1 MAVTLKSTSDVFKQI
16 EDKSLRER
24 VVNNIRRA
32 IEAGALK
39 PGTRLV
45 ETAIA
50 EQMGI
55 SRAPVREAIRLLEQE
70 GFVVSIPR
78 KGSFIV
84 QLKRQDIEEIYVL
97 RTTLER
103 LAIKL
108 AFPHMTPEDI
118 DALEVSIE
126 KMRQAAEEND
136 LSQLVEWDH
145 AFHRHIIENSNNK
158 WLIRAWLNMS
168 SQLRLFFS
176 IKDQLYDSLHDV
188 VDTHFPIIEALRG
201 DDVELAQEI
210 LAEHIVE
217 AGELVLNH
225 LNDDDGDE
233 LE

>member
-1 MAVTLKSTSDVFKQI
+1 MTFKTNDVFRQI

-78 KGSFIV
+78 KGSFIIK
-84 QLKRQDIEEIYVL
+84 LKRQDIEEIYVL

-108 AFPHMTPEDI
+108 AFHHMTSEDI
-118 DALEVSIE
+118 SELEMLIE
-126 KMRQAAEEND
+126 KMRQAADDND

-145 AFHRHIIENSNNK
+145 AFHRRIIENSHNR

-168 SQLRLFFS
+168 AQLRLFFS
-176 IKDQLYDSLHDV
+176 MKDQLYDSPHDV
-188 VDTHFPIIEALRG
+188 VDTHFPIIDALRG
-201 DDVELAQEI
+201 DDVESAQEI
-210 LAEHIVE
+210 LAQHIVE
-217 AGELVLNH
+217 AGELVLNN
-225 LNDDDGDE
+225 LGDEDDNDE

>member
-1 MAVTLKSTSDVFKQI
+1 MALESNDVFGQI

-32 IEAGALK
+32 IVAGALK

-55 SRAPVREAIRLLEQE
+55 SRAPVREAIRSLEQE

-78 KGSFIV
+78 KGSFITK
-84 QLKRQDIEEIYVL
+84 LKRQDVEEIYVL
-97 RTTLER
+97 RTALEG
-103 LAIKL
+103 LAVKL

-118 DALEVSIE
+118 DELEVIIG

-145 AFHRHIIENSNNK
+145 AFHRRIVENSHNK

-168 SQLRLFFS
+168 AQLRLFFS
-176 IKDQLYDSLHDV
+176 IKDQLYDNPHDV
-188 VDTHFPIIEALRG
+188 VDTHFPIIEVLRG
-201 DDVELAQEI
+201 NDVEIAQDI
-210 LAEHIVE
+210 LAEHIVK
-217 AGELVLNH
+217 AGELVLSN
-225 LNDDDGDE
+225 LDDEDSSDE